1 MNGDISFAVIS
12 AISSVVFAAI
22 CSSIMHNKG
31 YEAWRG
37 LVMGFSLGPIG
48 LIICLC
54 FRKKKSNEQKLL
66 ECLSKGSKV
75 LAKRMGNSDKKILK
89 SNTPIK
95 YTCNAILDPLT
106 HEASEDQT
114 DDPEKPHCDFKLT
127 DADLFCPMCG
137 SPNKRATKSPPKKQG
152 IHVPS
157 LSEKNE
163 KTSAKK
169 WTWIIVIAIIL
180 SAIFRILSANQRA
193 ETEKLRERGDEIIQK
208 MLENQKSIHKQREY
222 RIESPFDLIRSR

>member
-114 DDPEKPHCDFKLT
+114 DDPEKPHCDYKLT
-127 DADLFCPMCG
+127 NADLFCPMCG

-152 IHVPS
+152 IHIPS

-169 WTWIIVIAIIL
+169 WTWIIVIAI
-180 SAIFRILSANQRA
+180 ILSANQRA

-208 MLENQKSIHKQREY
+208 MLENQKSIYKQREY
-222 RIESPFDLIRSR
+222 RLDSPIDRIRSR

>member
-75 LAKRMGNSDKKILK
+75 LAKRIGNSDKKILK

-114 DDPEKPHCDFKLT
+114 DDPEKRHCDFKLT

-137 SPNKRATKSPPKKQG
+137 FPNKRANKSPPKKQG
-152 IHVPS
+152 IYIPS

-169 WTWIIVIAIIL
+169 WTWIIVIVIIL
-180 SAIFRILSANQRA
+180 SVILGSIRA
-193 ETEKLRERGDEIIQK
+193 SLRTKKRAADERLQESVEEFI
-208 MLENQKSIHKQREY
+208 NHFNSNHKQREY
-222 RIESPFDLIRSR
+222 RIESPFDRIRSR

>member
-1 MNGDISFAVIS
+1 MNGDVSFT
-12 AISSVVFAAI
+12 
-22 CSSIMHNKG
+22 K
-31 YEAWRG
+31 
-37 LVMGFSLGPIG
+37 
-48 LIICLC
+48 
-54 FRKKKSNEQKLL
+54 
-66 ECLSKGSKV
+66 KGSKV
-75 LAKRMGNSDKKILK
+75 LVKRIGNSGKKILK

-127 DADLFCPMCG
+127 DADLFCPKCG

-169 WTWIIVIAIIL
+169 WTWIIVIVIIL
-180 SAIFRILSANQRA
+180 SVILGSIRA
-193 ETEKLRERGDEIIQK
+193 SLRTKKRAADERLQESVEEFI
-208 MLENQKSIHKQREY
+208 NHFNSNHKQQEY
-222 RIESPFDLIRSR
+222 RLESPIDRIRSR

>member
-1 MNGDISFAVIS
+1 MNGDISIAVIS

-114 DDPEKPHCDFKLT
+114 DDSEKPHCDYKLT
-127 DADLFCPMCG
+127 NADLFCPMCG

-180 SAIFRILSANQRA
+180 SANQRA
-193 ETEKLRERGDEIIQK
+193 ETDKLYERTDEIIQK

-222 RIESPFDLIRSR
+222 RIESPFDRIGIR